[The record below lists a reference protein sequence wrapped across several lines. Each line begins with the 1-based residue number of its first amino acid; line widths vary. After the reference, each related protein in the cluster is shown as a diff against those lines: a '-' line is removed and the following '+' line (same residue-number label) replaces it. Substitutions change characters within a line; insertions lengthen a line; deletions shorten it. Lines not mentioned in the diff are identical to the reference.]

1 MRYSQRKT
9 AQNCDSFCN
18 QNDGSDM
25 RDRAIQLQPVGVV
38 KTDLSNDEVRESW
51 HEGINA
57 EIEIFEEYAPALD
70 RIEGFSHLM
79 VLFYLHETT
88 KAQRGTL
95 QARPKRFV
103 RYGLKL
109 EDLPLVGVFCLD
121 SPHRP
126 NPLGL
131 TIVRL
136 LSRQGNVLTVGGL
149 DAFNNTPVLD
159 IKPYTPERCMADFEL
174 PNWYKLLQWHLQ
186 AEDADLDPGA

>member
-1 MRYSQRKT
+1 MR
-9 AQNCDSFCN
+9 N
-18 QNDGSDM
+18 QT
-25 RDRAIQLQPVGVV
+25 IELKPVGVI
-38 KTDLSNDEVRESW
+38 KTILSNDEVRESW

-70 RIEGFSHLM
+70 RIEGFSHLI

-88 KAQRGTL
+88 DAQKKTL
-95 QARPKRFV
+95 QARPKRFL

-136 LSRQGNVLTVGGL
+136 LSRQGNVLTVDGL
-149 DAFNNTPVLD
+149 DAFNDTPVLD
-159 IKPYTPERCMADFEL
+159 IKPYTPERCISKFRL
-174 PNWYKLLQWHLQ
+174 PDWYKLLQRRLQ
-186 AEDADLDPGA
+186 ADEDDLEPGT

>member
-1 MRYSQRKT
+1 MK
-9 AQNCDSFCN
+9 
-18 QNDGSDM
+18 
-25 RDRAIQLQPVGVV
+25 DRTVELKPVGLVR
-38 KTDLSNDEVRESW
+38 TILSNDEVRESW

-57 EIEIFEEYAPALD
+57 EIEIFEEFAPALD
-70 RIEGFSHLM
+70 RIEGFSHLI

-88 KAQRGTL
+88 RAQRKTL
-95 QARPKRFV
+95 QARPKRFL

-109 EDLPLVGVFCLD
+109 EELPLVGVFCLD

-136 LSRQGNVLTVGGL
+136 LSRQGNTLTVGGL

-159 IKPYTPERCMADFEL
+159 IKPYTPERCISKFQL
-174 PNWYKLLQWHLQ
+174 PDWYKLLQRYLQ
-186 AEDADLDPGA
+186 GDDADSNTGA

>member
-1 MRYSQRKT
+1 MRERTIELK
-9 AQNCDSFCN
+9 
-18 QNDGSDM
+18 
-25 RDRAIQLQPVGVV
+25 PVGVV
-38 KTDLSNDEVRESW
+38 RTILTNDEIRESW
-51 HEGINA
+51 HEGIDA
-57 EIEIFEEYAPALD
+57 EIEIFQEYAPGLD
-70 RIEGFSHLM
+70 RIEGFSHLV

-88 KAQRGTL
+88 KAQRKTL

-126 NPLGL
+126 NPLGM

-136 LSRQGNVLTVGGL
+136 LARQGNVLTVGGL

-159 IKPYTPERCMADFEL
+159 IKPYTPERCIADFEL
-174 PNWYKLLQWHLQ
+174 PDWYKLLRRHIKIDEGG
-186 AEDADLDPGA
+186 AKPDA

>member
-1 MRYSQRKT
+1 MK
-9 AQNCDSFCN
+9 
-18 QNDGSDM
+18 
-25 RDRAIQLQPVGVV
+25 DRTVELKPVGLVR
-38 KTDLSNDEVRESW
+38 TILSNDEVRESW

-57 EIEIFEEYAPALD
+57 EIDIFEEFAPALD
-70 RIEGFSHLM
+70 RIEGFSHLI

-88 KAQRGTL
+88 RAQRKTL
-95 QARPKRFV
+95 QARPKRFL

-109 EDLPLVGVFCLD
+109 EELPLVGVFCLD

-136 LSRQGNVLTVGGL
+136 LSRQGNTLTVGGL

-159 IKPYTPERCMADFEL
+159 IKPYTPERCISKFQL
-174 PNWYKLLQWHLQ
+174 PDWYKLLQRYLQ
-186 AEDADLDPGA
+186 ADDADSNTGA

>member
-1 MRYSQRKT
+1 MKGRSMELK
-9 AQNCDSFCN
+9 
-18 QNDGSDM
+18 
-25 RDRAIQLQPVGVV
+25 PVGVV
-38 KTDLSNDEVRESW
+38 RTPLSNDEVRQSW
-51 HEGINA
+51 HEGTNA
-57 EIEIFEEYAPALD
+57 EIEIFGDYAQALEG
-70 RIEGFSHLM
+70 IEDFSHLV

-88 KAQRGTL
+88 AAQRKTL

-136 LSRQGNVLTVGGL
+136 LSRQGNTLTVGGL

-159 IKPYTPERCMADFEL
+159 IKPYTPERCISGLRL
-174 PNWYKLLQWHLQ
+174 PDWYTVLQRHIKIDDGVS
-186 AEDADLDPGA
+186 EPDA